1 MSLPNFFVIGV
12 PKAGTT
18 ALHVALAQHPRLY
31 MSEVKEPKFFLC
43 DGPPPT
49 RGGPGDAKT
58 FRERIWRRED
68 YEALFARAP
77 EGALCGESTP
87 FYLYDPDA
95 QRRLHQALPDARLIA
110 VLRDP
115 IDRAHSN
122 WTHLWSAGLEPEGDF
137 LTACSLEQRRATDGW
152 AQFWRYLHLGRYGE
166 QLQRLYT
173 HFRREQVLILRYWQL
188 RDEPAQTLDRICR
201 FLDIETGLLTEIP
214 AANVTTHAT
223 ASLKNRMLSALLR
236 ALAAIDP
243 YLPGPIR
250 RRGEDA
256 LSRMIQ
262 SEQRRRYPLTAEQ
275 RAELIPHFAADIT
288 LLQELTGESFDDWL
302 QAAPR
307 AYKAEVRPVGSFGTA
322 YQSIDRP
329 LGEHRNPVARSK
341 GGSPPSA
348 DL

>member
-1 MSLPNFFVIGV
+1 MALPNFFVIGV

-18 ALHVALAQHPRLY
+18 ALHVALARHPQLY
-31 MSEVKEPKFFLC
+31 LSEVKEPKFFLC

-49 RGGPGDAKT
+49 RGGPGDART

-77 EGALCGESTP
+77 EGALRGESTP

-95 QRRLHQALPDARLIA
+95 QRRLHQAVPDARLIV

-137 LTACSLEQRRATDGW
+137 LAACRLEQRRAEAGW
-152 AQFWRYLHLGRYGE
+152 APFWRYLDLGRYGE

-173 HFRREQVLILRYWQL
+173 RFPREQVLILRYWQL
-188 RDEPAQTLDRICR
+188 RDEPAATLDRICG
-201 FLDIETGLLTEIP
+201 FLGVQAGLLTEIP
-214 AANVTTHAT
+214 AANVTEHAT
-223 ASLKNRMLSALLR
+223 ASLKNRMLSGLLR
-236 ALAAIDP
+236 ALAAVDQ
-243 YLPGPIR
+243 YLPGMIR
-250 RRGEDA
+250 RRGGDE

-262 SEQRRRYPLTAEQ
+262 SEQRRRRPLTAQQ
-275 RAELIPHFAADIT
+275 RAALIPHFAADVA
-288 LLQELTGESFDDWL
+288 LLQELTGESFGDWL
-302 QAAPR
+302 RSAPR
-307 AYKAEVRPVGSFGTA
+307 TYQVEVKPVGHFGTA

-329 LGEHRNPVARSK
+329 LGEHGDRVARSR
-341 GGSPPSA
+341 GASPPSA
-348 DL
+348 DP

>member
-1 MSLPNFFVIGV
+1 MALPNFFVIGV

-31 MSEVKEPKFFLC
+31 MSEIKEPKYFLC

-49 RGGPGDAKT
+49 HGGPGDAKT

-77 EGALCGESTP
+77 KGALRGESTP
-87 FYLYDPDA
+87 FYLYDPNA
-95 QRRLHQALPDARLIA
+95 QHRLHQAVPDARLIA

-137 LTACSLEQRRATDGW
+137 LAACRLEQRRAKASW
-152 AQFWRYLHLGRYGE
+152 APFWRYLDLGRYGE

-173 HFRREQVLILRYWQL
+173 RFSREQVLLLRYWQL
-188 RDEPAQTLDRICR
+188 RDEPARTLDRICG
-201 FLDIETGLLTEIP
+201 FLGIETGLLTEIP

-236 ALAAIDP
+236 SLAAVDA

-250 RRGEDA
+250 RLGGDA

-262 SEQRRRYPLTAEQ
+262 SEQHRRRPLTAEQ

-288 LLQELTGESFDDWL
+288 LLQELTGETFDDWL
-302 QAAPR
+302 RAAPR
-307 AYKAEVRPVGSFGTA
+307 SYKSEVKPVGPFGTA

-329 LGEHRNPVARSK
+329 LGEHRDRLA
-341 GGSPPSA
+341 GSQE
-348 DL
+348 

>member
-1 MSLPNFFVIGV
+1 MALPNFFVIGV

-49 RGGPGDAKT
+49 HGGPGDAKT

-68 YEALFARAP
+68 YEALFAQAP
-77 EGALCGESTP
+77 KGALCGESTP

-95 QRRLHQALPDARLIA
+95 QRRLHQAVPGARLIA

-137 LTACSLEQRRATDGW
+137 LAACRLERRRTEAGW
-152 AQFWRYLHLGRYGE
+152 AQFWRYLDLGLYGE

-173 HFRREQVLILRYWQL
+173 RFPREQVLLLRYWEL
-188 RDEPAQTLDRICR
+188 RDEPAPTLDRICR
-201 FLDIETGLLTEIP
+201 FLGIETGLLTEIP

-223 ASLKNRMLSALLR
+223 ASLKNRMLSELLR
-236 ALAAIDP
+236 AVAAVEQ
-243 YLPGPIR
+243 YLPGPILR
-250 RRGEDA
+250 LGGNA

-262 SEQRRRYPLTAEQ
+262 SEQHRRRSLTPEQ
-275 RAELIPHFAADIT
+275 RAELIPRFAADIA
-288 LLQELTGESFDDWL
+288 LLQELTGESFGDWL
-302 QAAPR
+302 R
-307 AYKAEVRPVGSFGTA
+307 AEPQTYKAEVKPVGPFGTA

-329 LGEHRNPVARSK
+329 LGEHRDRLARSR
-341 GGSPPSA
+341 GASPPSA
-348 DL
+348 DP

>member
-1 MSLPNFFVIGV
+1 MALPNFFVIGV

-18 ALHVALAQHPRLY
+18 ALHVALTRHSRLY

-49 RGGPGDAKT
+49 HGGPGDART

-77 EGALCGESTP
+77 EGTLRGESTP

-95 QRRLHQALPDARLIA
+95 QHRLHQAVPDARLIA

-137 LTACSLEQRRATDGW
+137 LAACRLEQRRAEAGW
-152 AQFWRYLHLGRYGE
+152 APFWRYLDLGRYGE

-173 HFRREQVLILRYWQL
+173 RFPREQVLLLRYWQL
-188 RDEPAQTLDRICR
+188 RDEPARTLDRICG
-201 FLDIETGLLTEIP
+201 FLGVQAGLLTEIP
-214 AANVTTHAT
+214 AANVTEHAT
-223 ASLKNRMLSALLR
+223 ASLKNRMLSGLLR
-236 ALAAIDP
+236 ALAVVDQ
-243 YLPGPIR
+243 YLPGPIL
-250 RRGEDA
+250 RRGGNA

-262 SEQRRRYPLTAEQ
+262 SEQRRRRPLTAEQ
-275 RAELIPHFAADIT
+275 RAELLPHFAADIA
-288 LLQELTGESFDDWL
+288 LLQELTGESFSDWL
-302 QAAPR
+302 RAAPR
-307 AYKAEVRPVGSFGTA
+307 TYKIEVKPVGRFGTA

-329 LGEHRNPVARSK
+329 LGEHGDRVTRSQ
-341 GGSPPSA
+341 GASPASA
-348 DL
+348 DS